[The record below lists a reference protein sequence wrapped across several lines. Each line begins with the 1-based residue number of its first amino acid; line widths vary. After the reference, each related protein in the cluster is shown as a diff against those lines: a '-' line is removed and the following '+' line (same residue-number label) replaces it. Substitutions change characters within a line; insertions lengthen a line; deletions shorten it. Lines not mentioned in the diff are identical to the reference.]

1 MNLAGTPDAASNSPY
16 TDGEPFYYILMDSD
30 TAGLTADDHTVNLTQ
45 FPTGILA
52 TNDGGPQAEVSVV
65 LPQDDE

>member
-1 MNLAGTPDAASNSPY
+1 
-16 TDGEPFYYILMDSD
+16 MDSD